1 MTPPSPRTEPRR
13 VLRWYRLGLRFFPER
28 IRTVHGAE
36 MEEMFLDAWSDAR
49 RRGLRATGALIL
61 RTLFDLGYNGI
72 AARGEER
79 TMGDWIEDLGHAV
92 RGLARRPGFAL
103 VAVSTLALGVG
114 GTTAIYAIVD
124 AAYVDALP
132 YPDDHELAVLY
143 NVPAPERGGG
153 FAALSAPFYAAIRD
167 EGVFEAVTDIV
178 PQSVNVGGDERPERV
193 PGARVSAPF
202 FDVAGVLPAVGRA
215 FTEDEDR
222 PGGPDVAVISHGL
235 WSRRYGADPGAV
247 GGTMVVDGSPVT
259 VVGVMP
265 PGFGLLFDGVDV
277 WLPVRLDPAAFT
289 RTSARNNNRLV
300 VARAAGSLDATA
312 PRLPAAVARFRARQ
326 PDALTDTHALR
337 AVPLREHLY
346 GGARATLTL
355 LLGAVGLVLVIACVN
370 LANLMVV
377 RGEARRG
384 ELAVRAALGAG
395 RGRLVGGLLTETL
408 VLSAAGGAAGLGVG
422 AGILALVRPVA
433 PAGVP
438 LPTGLPDASV
448 VLVSLA
454 VAVLSGT
461 LFGLVPA
468 WRLARADLRG
478 GLVDGGRGTAAGG
491 SSRLRGA
498 LVVIEVAM
506 TAVLLVASGLM
517 LHSLWRLQAV
527 DPGFTAE
534 GRATV
539 SLAPTPDRYPDA
551 PALNRFQRTLV
562 ERLTR
567 HPSVAAAGMG
577 QFIPLTGASNWGF
590 EVEGREDEGVG
601 FADYTLITPG
611 YLDAMDQRVVR
622 GRDVRWSD
630 ADDDAVPVV
639 LISESMAERLWPGAD
654 PLGRRINVDTDGRV
668 WRQVVGVVSDVRN
681 RGLAEEPGDL
691 LYFPPTDLPMSSPR
705 NMSLVVHAP
714 DGAPPMAEIRSAVA
728 ALDPAVPVPAAR
740 SLQDVLRHSESR
752 RLFMITL
759 LALFAGVAL
768 ALAAV
773 GLYGVVSYTFSLR
786 TREIGLR
793 MAIGAGRGSVL
804 AMVLRQS
811 GALVGAGLVVGLG
824 AAAALSSLLDSV
836 LYGVGGFDAA
846 TYGAVALFLAL
857 VAAAATWVPAT
868 RATSVD
874 PARVLRE

>member
-1 MTPPSPRTEPRR
+1 
-13 VLRWYRLGLRFFPER
+13 
-28 IRTVHGAE
+28 
-36 MEEMFLDAWSDAR
+36 
-49 RRGLRATGALIL
+49 
-61 RTLFDLGYNGI
+61 
-72 AARGEER
+72 
-79 TMGDWIEDLGHAV
+79 
-92 RGLARRPGFAL
+92 
-103 VAVSTLALGVG
+103 
-114 GTTAIYAIVD
+114 
-124 AAYVDALP
+124 
-132 YPDDHELAVLY
+132 
-143 NVPAPERGGG
+143 
-153 FAALSAPFYAAIRD
+153 
-167 EGVFEAVTDIV
+167 
-178 PQSVNVGGDERPERV
+178 
-193 PGARVSAPF
+193 
-202 FDVAGVLPAVGRA
+202 
-215 FTEDEDR
+215 
-222 PGGPDVAVISHGL
+222 
-235 WSRRYGADPGAV
+235 
-247 GGTMVVDGSPVT
+247 
-259 VVGVMP
+259 
-265 PGFGLLFDGVDV
+265 
-277 WLPVRLDPAAFT
+277 
-289 RTSARNNNRLV
+289 
-300 VARAAGSLDATA
+300 
-312 PRLPAAVARFRARQ
+312 
-326 PDALTDTHALR
+326 
-337 AVPLREHLY
+337 
-346 GGARATLTL
+346 
-355 LLGAVGLVLVIACVN
+355 
-370 LANLMVV
+370 
-377 RGEARRG
+377 
-384 ELAVRAALGAG
+384 
-395 RGRLVGGLLTETL
+395 
-408 VLSAAGGAAGLGVG
+408 
-422 AGILALVRPVA
+422 
-433 PAGVP
+433 
-438 LPTGLPDASV
+438 
-448 VLVSLA
+448 
-454 VAVLSGT
+454 
-461 LFGLVPA
+461 
-468 WRLARADLRG
+468 
-478 GLVDGGRGTAAGG
+478 
-491 SSRLRGA
+491 
-498 LVVIEVAM
+498 M